1 VLQIVY
7 LGAVRGQKEKTPAQV
22 LALELGTV
30 LPITTYTLGVNF
42 CQAEFSPGQRT
53 DMIGCA
59 TKERKGLGRGWREPN
74 EMAGGLTATF
84 SPFRS

>member
-7 LGAVRGQKEKTPAQV
+7 LGAVRGQKVKTPAQV

-30 LPITTYTLGVNF
+30 LSITTCTLGVNF
-42 CQAEFSPGQRT
+42 CQAKFSPGECI

-59 TKERKGLGRGWREPN
+59 TKERKGLGRGWREPD
-74 EMAGGLTATF
+74 EVAGGLTATF